1 MSRHRHRFEA
11 YLDKVFGFS
20 DLVSALPEGRQF
32 PQHAWKKVLD
42 AVFLGAAMQIPSLL
56 QIEAECHHGAL
67 AKRIG
72 PVSDDTLAY
81 SLERQSP
88 QPLFALSCEIA
99 RRLKRNGV
107 LHSDWSRGW
116 VVGAVDGIE
125 ICSSFA
131 RCCDACMA
139 REVQHKVNG
148 EMKTEI
154 QYYHRIVVVVL
165 VSTDFPI
172 PLGVRFQK
180 QGETEVACALA
191 LLQDLV
197 GHLGRRFLDVLV
209 GDALYLQA
217 PFVQEVER
225 LGLVWAFTLK
235 ENQPEL
241 LHEAERCTQASPTG
255 VHQEPDR
262 EIRYWHLPELDWPVA
277 DRRIR
282 VVKTFRIEQQRRV
295 TVREKDAPRTKT
307 KSAIAQPSTNFYAT
321 NFELGSIS
329 PLFIH
334 QLSRSRWRIDAEVF
348 QTITTDCHLKH
359 PAVHQTTAIRMVK
372 QFLPHLKTKSEA
384 AITNVSSGLAFV
396 PLPISPVYCATKAG
410 LHSFTESLRVQLKN
424 TTVKV
429 FELAPPAT
437 QTELLGDFNSEDMKG
452 VSIMK
457 VEDMVKVAVK
467 GMQTDRFEI
476 RPGQA
481 NQLKMMSRVAPGFI
495 LKQMSRSV
503 DRMLRTQ
510 N

>member
-32 PQHAWKKVLD
+32 PQHAWKKVFD

-67 AKRIG
+67 AQRIG
-72 PVSDDTLAY
+72 PVSDDTLGY

-88 QPLFALSCEIA
+88 EPVFALSCEIA

-107 LHSDWSRGW
+107 LRSPWSRGL

-131 RCCDACMA
+131 RCCAACME

-148 EMKTEI
+148 EMQTDI

-165 VSTDFPI
+165 VSPEFPI

-180 QGETEVACALA
+180 NGEGEVACALA

-197 GHLGRRFLDVLV
+197 GQLGRRFLDVLV

-217 PFVQEVER
+217 PFVQQVER

-235 ENQPEL
+235 ENQPDL
-241 LHEAERCTQASPTG
+241 LREAERLTQESPTG
-255 VHQEPDR
+255 VQQEPDR
-262 EIRYWHLPELDWPVA
+262 EIRYWHLPEVDWPVA
-277 DRRIR
+277 DRQIR
-282 VVKTFRIEQQRRV
+282 VVKTVRIEQQRRV
-295 TVREKDAPRTKT
+295 TVRGKDAARMKGKT
-307 KSAIAQPSTNFYAT
+307 ASLLSSTNFYAT

-329 PLFIH
+329 PLFLH
-334 QLSRSRWRIDAEVF
+334 QLSRSRWRIDTEVF

-359 PAVHQTTAIRMVK
+359 PAVHQTTALVVLTMIR
-372 QFLPHLKTKSEA
+372 FLAYTLSLVFYHRQVRSHARRKCDTFHALAKRFA
-384 AITNVSSGLAFV
+384 YWFLAVS
-396 PLPISPVYCATKAG
+396 P
-410 LHSFTESLRVQLKN
+410 N
-424 TTVKV
+424 T
-429 FELAPPAT
+429 
-437 QTELLGDFNSEDMKG
+437 S
-452 VSIMK
+452 
-457 VEDMVKVAVK
+457 
-467 GMQTDRFEI
+467 
-476 RPGQA
+476 
-481 NQLKMMSRVAPGFI
+481 
-495 LKQMSRSV
+495 
-503 DRMLRTQ
+503 
-510 N
+510 

>member
-20 DLVSALPEGRQF
+20 ALVSALPEGRQF
-32 PQHAWKKVLD
+32 PQHSWKKVFD

-67 AKRIG
+67 AQRIG
-72 PVSDDTLAY
+72 PISDDTLGY

-88 QPLFALSCEIA
+88 EAVFALSCEIA

-107 LHSDWSRGW
+107 LRSDWSRGL

-131 RCCDACMA
+131 RCCDACME

-148 EMKTEI
+148 EMQTEI

-165 VSTDFPI
+165 VSPEFPI

-180 QGETEVACALA
+180 NGEGEVTCALA

-197 GHLGRRFLDVLV
+197 GQLGRRFLDVLV

-241 LHEAERCTQASPTG
+241 LREAERLTQESPTG
-255 VHQEPDR
+255 VQQEPDR
-262 EIRYWHLPELDWPVA
+262 EIRYWHLPEVDWPVA
-277 DRRIR
+277 GRQIR
-282 VVKTFRIEQQRRV
+282 VVKTVRIEQQRRV
-295 TVREKDAPRTKT
+295 TVRGKDAARMKGKT
-307 KSAIAQPSTNFYAT
+307 EMSQPSTNFYAT

-329 PLFIH
+329 PLFLH
-334 QLSRSRWRIDAEVF
+334 QLSRSRWRIDTEVF

-359 PAVHQTTAIRMVK
+359 PAVHQTTALVVLTMIR
-372 QFLPHLKTKSEA
+372 FLAYTLSLVFYYRQVRSHARRKCDTFHELAKRFA
-384 AITNVSSGLAFV
+384 YWFLVSS
-396 PLPISPVYCATKAG
+396 
-410 LHSFTESLRVQLKN
+410 N
-424 TTVKV
+424 T
-429 FELAPPAT
+429 
-437 QTELLGDFNSEDMKG
+437 S
-452 VSIMK
+452 
-457 VEDMVKVAVK
+457 
-467 GMQTDRFEI
+467 
-476 RPGQA
+476 
-481 NQLKMMSRVAPGFI
+481 
-495 LKQMSRSV
+495 
-503 DRMLRTQ
+503 
-510 N
+510 